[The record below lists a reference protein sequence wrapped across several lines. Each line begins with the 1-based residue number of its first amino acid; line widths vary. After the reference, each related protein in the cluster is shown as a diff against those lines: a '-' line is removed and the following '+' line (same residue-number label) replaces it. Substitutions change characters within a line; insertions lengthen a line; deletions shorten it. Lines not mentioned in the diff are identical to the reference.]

1 MTTIILN
8 HAPYGTEKSYNGLRI
23 ALSLKKKK
31 RNVRIYMI
39 DDGVLNAIKGQKT
52 PDGYYNIER
61 LIKSLV
67 KRNSDV
73 YIWGSCSD
81 TRGVSDDI
89 IIDGVKRGN
98 LDILAEWIISSD
110 NVLTY

>member
-1 MTTIILN
+1 MVTIILN

-31 RNVRIYMI
+31 EDVRIYMI
-39 DDGVLNAIKGQKT
+39 DDGVHNAIKGQNT

-73 YIWGSCSD
+73 YI
-81 TRGVSDDI
+81 
-89 IIDGVKRGN
+89 
-98 LDILAEWIISSD
+98 
-110 NVLTY
+110 

>member
-31 RNVRIYMI
+31 ENVRIYMI
-39 DDGVLNAIKGQKT
+39 DDGVLNAIKGQKP

>member
-1 MTTIILN
+1 MVTIILN

-23 ALSLKKKK
+23 AIALKKKK
-31 RNVRIYMI
+31 EEVKIYMM

-61 LIKSLV
+61 FIKSLV

-73 YIWGSCSD
+73 YI
-81 TRGVSDDI
+81 
-89 IIDGVKRGN
+89 
-98 LDILAEWIISSD
+98 
-110 NVLTY
+110 

>member
-1 MTTIILN
+1 VTTIILN

-31 RNVRIYMI
+31 EGVRIYMM
-39 DDGVLNAIKGQKT
+39 DDGVLNALKEQKT

-61 LIKSLV
+61 LLKSLV

-73 YIWGSCSD
+73 YI
-81 TRGVSDDI
+81 
-89 IIDGVKRGN
+89 
-98 LDILAEWIISSD
+98 
-110 NVLTY
+110 

>member
-8 HAPYGTEKSYNGLRI
+8 HAPYGTEKTYNGLRI
-23 ALSLKKKK
+23 ALALKKKK
-31 RNVRIYMI
+31 EDVKIYMM
-39 DDGVLNAIKGQKT
+39 DDGVLNAIRGQKT

-61 LIKSLV
+61 LINSLV

-81 TRGVSDDI
+81 TRGVSENI
-89 IIDGVKRGN
+89 VIDGIKRGGI
-98 LDILAEWIISSD
+98 DILADWIISSD

>member
-8 HAPYGTEKSYNGLRI
+8 HAPYGTEKTYNGLRI

-31 RNVRIYMI
+31 EDVRIYLM
-39 DDGVLNAIKGQKT
+39 DDGVFNAIKGQKT
-52 PDGYYNIER
+52 PEGYYNIER

-81 TRGVSDDI
+81 ARGVSENI
-89 IIDGVKRGN
+89 IIDGVKRGSME
-98 LDILAEWIISSD
+98 ILAEWIISSD
-110 NVLTY
+110 KVLTY